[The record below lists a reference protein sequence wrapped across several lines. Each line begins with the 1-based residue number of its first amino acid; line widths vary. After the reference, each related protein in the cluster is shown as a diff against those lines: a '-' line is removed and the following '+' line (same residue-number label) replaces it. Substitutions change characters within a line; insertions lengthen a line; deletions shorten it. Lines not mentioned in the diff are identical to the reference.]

1 MAGLELGFFAWR
13 PTPFPERCVLERN
26 LPWTPWSE
34 AFTHI
39 KLTLPK
45 AMEVNVGT
53 QGSSMGHLDT
63 PDPQM
68 AFTWATVLESQ
79 SAVIWLGKNDSWEPS
94 VEGGCVEFS

>member
-1 MAGLELGFFAWR
+1 
-13 PTPFPERCVLERN
+13 
-26 LPWTPWSE
+26 
-34 AFTHI
+34 
-39 KLTLPK
+39 
-45 AMEVNVGT
+45 MEVNVGT

-94 VEGGCVEFS
+94 VEGGCVEFSWFYLILSCVSIMELAP